1 MCIED
6 GMDEFHAVLDGVC
19 EVGGGSENEVKIF
32 LKRALVLDRC
42 AKNYLG
48 EKAVEVRVDYLL
60 G

>member
-1 MCIED
+1 MN
-6 GMDEFHAVLDGVC
+6 EFHAVLDGVC
-19 EVGGGSENEVKIF
+19 EVGRGSKNEVEIF

-48 EKAVEVRVDYLL
+48 EKAVEMRVDYLL